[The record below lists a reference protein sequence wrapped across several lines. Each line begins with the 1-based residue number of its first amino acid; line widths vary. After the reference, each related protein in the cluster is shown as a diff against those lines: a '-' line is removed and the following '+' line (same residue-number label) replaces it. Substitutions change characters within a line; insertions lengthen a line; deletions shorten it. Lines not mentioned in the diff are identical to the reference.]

1 MSSPVWQKQCAAPY
15 QWGTSDAPNFGRG
28 PVTTEGELW
37 TAQAAVLLCY

>member
-15 QWGTSDAPNFGRG
+15 QWGTSGAPNFGRG